1 MNVNLINTL
10 IKKEFILE
18 FRQKASLGGML
29 VYVAAT
35 VFVSALCF
43 SGKIHTHEWN
53 ALFWIIL
60 LFASVTISSK
70 SFLKESKGLG
80 LFNYTYYAA
89 RDFILAKIIFNM
101 VLMLVISLIT
111 LFFYIW
117 FVGGEINNFMLFF
130 VTLVLSSTGFAGV
143 LSLMSAIAA
152 KASNNFALMSI
163 LSFPVLMP
171 MLLVSIRLSK
181 QAIDGLSW
189 AVSYDFL
196 LILAALNMLVIML
209 ANLLFPYLWND

>member
-1 MNVNLINTL
+1 MNISRINTL
-10 IKKEFILE
+10 IHKEFILE

-43 SGKIHTHEWN
+43 TGKIHTHEWN

-80 LFNYTYYAA
+80 LFNYAYYSP
-89 RDFILAKIIFNM
+89 REFILAKIIFNM

-111 LFFYIW
+111 LFFYMW
-117 FVGGEINNFMLFF
+117 FVGGDINNFGLFF
-130 VTLVLSSTGFAGV
+130 VTLILSSTGFAGV

-152 KASNNFALMSI
+152 KANNNFALMSI

-171 MLLVSIRLSK
+171 MLMVSIRLSK

-196 LILAALNMLVIML
+196 LILAALNVLVIML

>member
-1 MNVNLINTL
+1 MNISRINTL
-10 IKKEFILE
+10 IRKEFILE

-43 SGKIHTHEWN
+43 TGKIHTHEWN

-80 LFNYTYYAA
+80 LFNYAYYSP
-89 RDFILAKIIFNM
+89 REFILAKIIFNM

-111 LFFYIW
+111 LFFYMW
-117 FVGGEINNFMLFF
+117 FVGGDINNFGLFF
-130 VTLVLSSTGFAGV
+130 VTLILSSTGFAGV

-152 KASNNFALMSI
+152 KANNNFALMSI

-171 MLLVSIRLSK
+171 MLMVSIRLSK
-181 QAIDGLSW
+181 QAIDGLGW

-196 LILAALNMLVIML
+196 LILAALNVLVIML

>member
-1 MNVNLINTL
+1 MNISHINTL
-10 IKKEFILE
+10 IKKEFVLE
-18 FRQKASLGGML
+18 FRQKSSLGGML

-35 VFVSALCF
+35 VFVSALSF

-60 LFASVTISSK
+60 LFASVTISTK

-80 LFNYTYYAA
+80 LFNYTYYSA
-89 RDFILAKIIFNM
+89 RDFILAKIAFNM

-117 FVGGEINNFMLFF
+117 FVGGEINNFALFF
-130 VTLVLSSTGFAGV
+130 ATLALSSTGFAGV

-196 LILAALNMLVIML
+196 LILAALNVLVIML

>member
-1 MNVNLINTL
+1 MNLSQISAL
-10 IKKEFILE
+10 IKKEFLLE
-18 FRQKASLGGML
+18 FRQKASLGGMI
-29 VYVAAT
+29 VYVVAT
-35 VFVSALCF
+35 VFVSALSF

-60 LFASVTISSK
+60 LFASVTVSSK

-80 LFNYTYYAA
+80 LYNYLYYSP

-101 VLMLVISLIT
+101 ALMLIISLIT

-117 FVGGEINNFMLFF
+117 FVGGVIQNFSLFF
-130 VTLVLSSTGFAGV
+130 TTLTLSSTGFAGV

-152 KASNNFALMSI
+152 KANNNFALMSI

-171 MLLVSIRLSK
+171 MLLVSIRISK

-189 AVSYDFL
+189 SVSYDFL
-196 LILAALNMLVIML
+196 LILAALNVLVIML

>member
-1 MNVNLINTL
+1 MNISHINTL
-10 IKKEFILE
+10 IKKEFLLE

-35 VFVSALCF
+35 VFVSALSF

-60 LFASVTISSK
+60 LFASVTISTK

-80 LFNYTYYAA
+80 LFNYTYYNP
-89 RDFILAKIIFNM
+89 RDFILAKIAFNM
-101 VLMLVISLIT
+101 VLMLLISLIT

-117 FVGGEINNFMLFF
+117 FVGGEINNFTLFF
-130 VTLVLSSTGFAGV
+130 VTLALSSTGFAGV

-196 LILAALNMLVIML
+196 LILAALNVLVIML